1 METLSIKISSED
13 LSMLR
18 RIAKAQNRRFNDF
31 LQLVFADGLHY
42 YFCDEYIEV
51 EKLPE
56 EYTEEEIKQKK
67 INSEI
72 MLDDKY
78 HNMRERRDAGF
89 IDVSDTFDNRK
100 YNREKDSVDDFFIEP
115 IASRLRDIVTD

>member
-1 METLSIKISSED
+1 MDNLTIKISSED

-18 RIAKAQNRRFNDF
+18 RIAKSDKRRFDDF
-31 LQLVFADGLHY
+31 VQLVFADGLHY

-56 EYTEEEIKQKK
+56 EYTEEEIKQKE

-72 MLDDKY
+72 MQDKKY
-78 HNMRERRDAGF
+78 NNMQERRDAGF
-89 IDVSDTFDNRK
+89 IKVSDTF
-100 YNREKDSVDDFFIEP
+100 EKN
-115 IASRLRDIVTD
+115 SRRRSSCF